1 MAVAGYILRYRNIT
15 DGGPNVDIDA
25 GNVLTEPIPGVT
37 LGKTYGLRVAAYDNA
52 VPPNQS
58 AFSAEVEVV
67 VPASATSL
75 WEPPVPTNWAED
87 AVTKNRSGTADS
99 FASVTHVVLPKFNDV
114 GDYLEMQAISGAANI
129 AWMTLSDGAKT
140 ATIDPGGNVA
150 STDNATQFLAGYTN
164 GNVVRFTKT
173 GATSY
178 KYQVDGGADQVI
190 TQALTGEVELSVTIN
205 TTLAAELANPVSN
218 IT

>member
-87 AVTKNRSGTADS
+87 AVTKNRSGTADT
-99 FASVTHVVLPKFNDV
+99 FAPENHYVLPKFNDV
-114 GDYLEMQAISGAANI
+114 GDYVEVEAISNAAVV
-129 AWMTLSDGAKT
+129 AYVLDDGAKT
-140 ATIDPGGNVA
+140 ATLLPSGQVN
-150 STDNATQFLAGYTN
+150 STDNPPDFLASWGD
-164 GNVVRFTKT
+164 GDVVRFTKT

-178 KYQVDGGADQVI
+178 KFQVNGGADQNI
-190 TQALTGEVELSVTIN
+190 TQALTGEVELFAGAQTQ
-205 TTLAAELANPVSN
+205 TTVELANPVSN